1 MAKYSHYV
9 RIKVVTEIE
18 NGDSIRGIARKYGIA
33 KTVVHRWYQRYQQ
46 GGIEWLIDTNQKY
59 SADFKRNAVEYL
71 LANDV
76 SLDKA
81 AATLGIANETTLSIW
96 KRKFLA
102 EGAAALQD
110 TQKGRPAKLPKK
122 PDTKTDRPISKEEQY
137 EARIKELEMEN
148 AYLKKLNALV
158 SEREK
163 SKKKTK

>member
-1 MAKYSHYV
+1 MSKYSHEV
-9 RIKVVTEIE
+9 RIKVVMEIE
-18 NGDSIRGIARKYGIA
+18 KGENIKGTARKYGIE
-33 KTVVHRWYQRYQQ
+33 KTNVQRWYRRYQQ
-46 GGIEWLIDTNQKY
+46 GGIEGLIGTNQKY
-59 SADFKRNAVEYL
+59 SAEFKRNAVEYF

-76 SLDKA
+76 SLDRA
-81 AATLGIANETTLSIW
+81 AATFGIPNNATLLIW
-96 KRKFLA
+96 KRQFLT

-122 PDTKTDRPISKEEQY
+122 QDKSSKPMSKEEEY